1 MLFRKRTAAF
11 VGLAVASGIL
21 LGLVLSD
28 RVLAQSDKETS
39 SIYTQLRLFNKVL
52 ELVQQN
58 YVEEVDPEPLIE
70 GAITGML
77 EKLDPHSTYVDSE
90 RFARMNERN
99 QGEYFGIGISF
110 EIRDNFITV
119 ISPIEGSPSDRL
131 GIRAGDRIIKIDGAS
146 AEGISTEEVFDKLR
160 GPKGSRVHVTISRPG
175 IEDLFEYDIERDKIP
190 IVSVPYHFML
200 DAETGYVRAI
210 RFSATTSEELES
222 AINDLRTQGMKRMI
236 FDLRGNSGGYL
247 NQAIEVTDK
256 FLAGGKT
263 VVYTKGRIEGSSTY
277 YYSTDND
284 KLPNFPLIVLVDHGS
299 ASASEIVSGAI
310 QDHDRGLVLGMT
322 TFGKGLV
329 QRQYT
334 LKDGSALLLTVA
346 RYYTPSGRLIQ
357 RDYTDRDKY
366 SSEEAIEEAEAEIE
380 QAKGPEGEAEK
391 KLPAF
396 KTDAGRTV
404 FGGGGIQPDIK
415 VPYSRKFTELQTKL
429 EREQMFLDFAYK
441 LANQRNMKKT
451 DNFDTFL
458 KNWNVDDNTLASFK
472 SYVDE
477 KNAGR
482 EEDKKITYTADEW
495 KKDTDYIKQ
504 ALKREIARNVWGE
517 GMRYRVVIADD
528 EMIPVAMKH
537 FDQAALMAKSLEAP
551 QPAQR

>member
-1 MLFRKRTAAF
+1 MLLRKRTAAF
-11 VGLAVASGIL
+11 VAMAVASGVL

-28 RVLAQSDKETS
+28 RVLAQSENT
-39 SIYTQLRLFNKVL
+39 IYSQLRLFNKVL
-52 ELVQQN
+52 ELIQQN
-58 YVEEVDPEPLIE
+58 YVEEVDPEPLMQ

-77 EKLDPHSTYVDSE
+77 EKLDPHSTYVDAE

-99 QGEYFGIGISF
+99 QGEYHGIGISF

-131 GIRAGDRIIKIDGAS
+131 GIRAGDRIIKIDNVS
-146 AEGISTEEVFDKLR
+146 AEGISTEEVFDRLR
-160 GPKGSRVHVTISRPG
+160 GPKGSKVHITVSRPG
-175 IEDLFEYDIERDKIP
+175 IDELFEYDIERDKIP

-200 DAETGYVRAI
+200 DDQTGYVRAI
-210 RFSATTSEELES
+210 RFSATTSEELEA
-222 AINDLRTQGMKRMI
+222 AISDLRGRGMKRMI

-247 NQAIEVTDK
+247 NQAIEVSDK
-256 FLAGGKT
+256 FLPGGKT
-263 VVYTKGRIEGSSTY
+263 VVYTKGRIEGSSQY

-310 QDHDRGLVLGMT
+310 QDHDRGLILGMT

-357 RDYTDRDKY
+357 RDYTDRENY
-366 SSEEAIEEAEAEIE
+366 SSEEAIIEAEAEVE
-380 QAKGPEGEAEK
+380 EALGPEGKAEK
-391 KLPAF
+391 KLPAY

-404 FGGGGIQPDIK
+404 FGGGGITPDIK
-415 VPYSRKFTELQTKL
+415 IPYSRKFTELQTKL

-441 LANQRNMKKT
+441 LANSRNMKKT
-451 DNFDTFL
+451 DDFEMFL
-458 KNWNVDDNTLASFK
+458 KDWTVDENVLTQFK

-477 KNAGR
+477 KSQGLSDER
-482 EEDKKITYTADEW
+482 KVVYTAEEW
-495 KKDTDYIKQ
+495 KKDTDYIRQ
-504 ALKREIARNVWGE
+504 ALKREVARNVWGE
-517 GMRYRVVIADD
+517 SMRYRVVIADD
-528 EMIPVAMKH
+528 EMIPEAMKR
-537 FDQAALMAKSLEAP
+537 FDEAALMSKNLEAP

>member
-1 MLFRKRTAAF
+1 MLVRKRTAAF
-11 VGLAVASGIL
+11 VGLAVASGVL
-21 LGLVLSD
+21 LGLVLSN
-28 RVLAQSDKETS
+28 RVLAQSDTTNS
-39 SIYTQLRLFNKVL
+39 NLFQQLRQFNKVL
-52 ELVQQN
+52 ELIQQN

-99 QGEYFGIGISF
+99 QGEYHGIGISF

-131 GIRAGDRIIKIDGAS
+131 GIRAGDRIIKIDGAT

-160 GPKGSRVHVTISRPG
+160 GPKGSKVHVTISRPG
-175 IEDLFEYDIERDKIP
+175 IDELFEYDIERDKIP

-200 DAETGYVRAI
+200 DDQTGYVRAI
-210 RFSATTSEELES
+210 RFSATTSEELEA

-247 NQAIEVTDK
+247 NQAIEVSDK

-310 QDHDRGLVLGMT
+310 QDHDRGLILGMT

-357 RDYTDRDKY
+357 RDYTDRSKY
-366 SSEEAIEEAEAEIE
+366 SSEEAIEEVEHEVEAEL
-380 QAKGPEGEAEK
+380 GPEGKGEK

-396 KTDAGRTV
+396 KTDGGRTV
-404 FGGGGIQPDIK
+404 FGGGGITPDVK

-441 LANQRNMKKT
+441 LANQKNMKKT
-451 DNFDTFL
+451 DDFEPFF
-458 KNWNVDDNTLASFK
+458 KNWTVDEAVVNQFK

-477 KNAGR
+477 KNGA
-482 EEDKKITYTADEW
+482 KKDDAKIVYTAEEW
-495 KKDTDYIKQ
+495 KTEVPYIKQ
-504 ALKREIARNVWGE
+504 ALKREVARNVWGE
-517 GMRYRVVIADD
+517 SMRYRVVIADD
-528 EMIPVAMKH
+528 EMIPEAMKH
-537 FDQAALMAKSLEAP
+537 FEQAALMAKSLEGP
-551 QPAQR
+551 LPAQR